1 MVPEPPRSPFGRGGF
16 CNPRVLRSADRRQPR
31 RASCPHVTFATP
43 IVLQV
48 VDSKR
53 VSEHFGIGE
62 TQGTLD
68 FVDVYID
75 RDVRLFIDP
84 TVLASVNSDWASEC
98 ASSVQGFFQAV
109 LDLIR
114 AGDEGRARS
123 FLSRLGEDNTTR
135 LGYSSSNKGSGI
147 GSELAE
153 NFYNDLAN
161 SRAIE
166 SGFIRDIEDT
176 ALFIEGVRADRVSDV
191 VTNIIRR
198 QLVEYTQATAA
209 FYGITLTKGIAA
221 RPCWNN
227 HARRWDEPEHFDLP
241 VAGSGPLLLVP
252 KSIVRRKLYRDPDEY
267 YYHYVLPFFQDD
279 EIKKQSSLVQF
290 LKKSGKPRVTKK
302 DVDAKYRAKHSSG
315 PPGVEKRINLDAT
328 NRDPELLDKFKR
340 AKAKRAPAAISHE
353 DIAERTATS
362 EPDYDALLE
371 AVVSMEPGK
380 DTAYKYEHAAEAL
393 LNALFYPELVIP
405 LRQMEIHEG
414 RKRIDIVYTNM
425 AAGGFFKWLSNNHPA
440 GHIFVECKNY
450 SRHLANPE
458 YDQIAGRF
466 SPSRG
471 RYGLLVYR
479 SYSDKEKVLASLR
492 DTAKDDRG
500 FITALDDDDLA
511 ELVQEIKTSG
521 TASGLNGLLDRRFRH
536 LIN

>member
-1 MVPEPPRSPFGRGGF
+1 MVE
-16 CNPRVLRSADRRQPR
+16 
-31 RASCPHVTFATP
+31 
-43 IVLQV
+43 
-48 VDSKR
+48 SKR
-53 VSEHFGIGE
+53 VSEHFGLGE
-62 TQGTLD
+62 TQGALD

-75 RDVRLFIDP
+75 RDIRLFIDP

-109 LDLIR
+109 LDLIM

-123 FLSRLGEDNTTR
+123 FLSHLSEDNATR
-135 LGYSSSNKGSGI
+135 LGYSSTSKGSGI
-147 GSELAE
+147 GSELAD

-161 SRAIE
+161 SRAIQ

-176 ALFIEGVRADRVSDV
+176 ALFIEGVREDRVSDV

-198 QLVEYTQATAA
+198 QLIEYTQQTARY
-209 FYGITLTKGIAA
+209 YGIPLTPGIAT

-227 HARRWDEPEHFDLP
+227 QTQRWDSPEYFDLP
-241 VAGSGPLLLVP
+241 VAGRGPLYLVP
-252 KSIVRRKLYRDPDEY
+252 KSIVRRKLYRSPDEY
-267 YYHYVLPFFQDD
+267 FHHYVLPFFQDD
-279 EIKKQSSLVQF
+279 EINKQSSLVRF
-290 LKKSGKPRVTKK
+290 LKKSGRPNVTKK
-302 DVDAKYRAKHSSG
+302 DVEAKYRAKHESG

-340 AKAKRAPAAISHE
+340 AKSTRPPAAMSHE
-353 DIAERTATS
+353 DIAETTATN

-371 AVVSMEPGK
+371 AVVSMEPGT

-393 LNALFYPELVIP
+393 LNALFYPDLVIP
-405 LRQMEIHEG
+405 IRQMGIHDG

-425 AAGGFFKWLSNNHPA
+425 AAGGFFKWLSNHHPS

-450 SRHLANPE
+450 SRPLANPE

-479 SYSDKEKVLASLR
+479 SYSDKNKVLASLR
-492 DTAKDDRG
+492 DTARDDRG
-500 FITALDDDDLA
+500 FVTALDDDDLA
-511 ELVQEIKTSG
+511 ELVQEVRTNG
-521 TASGLNGLLDRRFRH
+521 TASGLNGLLDRRFRA